1 MDDMIS
7 EARSRVTA
15 DERPMG
21 LDPMI
26 EAMGQMLVEAANRE
40 ANLRGQLIALRR
52 QIEAAKAS

>member
-1 MDDMIS
+1 
-7 EARSRVTA
+7 
-15 DERPMG
+15 MG